1 LVLLLLLRVL
11 GPCLIRFI
19 DFRTQQCSPANKK
32 TRSGTSTHLSEQRRC
47 CSADG
52 GLAAHLISSHMPLLR
67 SKLRSDTVG
76 EDHVI
81 TSFASNLLR
90 RCRRWG
96 LRGRMGL
103 LRNLRGRVA
112 PNRPAQSSRSPQC
125 FHRCRR
131 RSRPPFSSDH
141 GRRS

>member
-1 LVLLLLLRVL
+1 MGQALAAAVAVAVAASASSAAVGRKLWLLLLLLRVL

-67 SKLRSDTVG
+67 SKLRSVTVG

-81 TSFASNLLR
+81 TSFASNLLEPQ
-90 RCRRWG
+90 
-96 LRGRMGL
+96 
-103 LRNLRGRVA
+103 VT
-112 PNRPAQSSRSPQC
+112 SRKAA
-125 FHRCRR
+125 R
-131 RSRPPFSSDH
+131 
-141 GRRS
+141 